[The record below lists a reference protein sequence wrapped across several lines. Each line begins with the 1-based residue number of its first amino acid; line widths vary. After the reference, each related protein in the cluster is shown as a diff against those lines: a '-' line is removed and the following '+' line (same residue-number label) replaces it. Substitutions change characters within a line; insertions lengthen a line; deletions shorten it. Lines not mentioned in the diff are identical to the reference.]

1 MPKGKETALE
11 IIDWEQ
17 VRRGMKGD
25 STIEF
30 SEKFPD
36 ENDLS
41 LEMLFSDTT
50 TETPCERATPTE
62 KGVSPKKMQ
71 AILEERA
78 RALARVAEVGEG
90 EGMQL
95 VVFSLANETY
105 GIETDYVKEV
115 QPLQHVSPV
124 PCTPNFV
131 VGVIN
136 IRGSI
141 YSVVDIRGF
150 FGVPRQEITDLTK
163 VILVNAAGLEVGI
176 LADDVSGAVNVPLA
190 EIKPPLAAQ
199 ATVKEEYV
207 QGVTKDMLVV
217 LNLEALMRDERIIVH
232 EEVA

>member
-1 MPKGKETALE
+1 MPKGKEPTLE
-11 IIDWEQ
+11 IIDWRE
-17 VRRGMKGD
+17 VRRGMRD
-25 STIEF
+25 ESEAEF
-30 SEKFPD
+30 SEEEFSD
-36 ENDLS
+36 ENNLS
-41 LEMLFSDTT
+41 LDMLFSDA
-50 TETPCERATPTE
+50 TETPGEKAGSTE
-62 KGVSPKKMQ
+62 KRMSPEKMQ

-78 RALARVAEVGEG
+78 RALARVTEVETG

-105 GIETDYVKEV
+105 GIPTDYVREV

-141 YSVVDIRGF
+141 YSVVDIRQF
-150 FGVPRQEITDLTK
+150 FGVPKQEITDLTK
-163 VILVNAAGLEVGI
+163 VILVNADGLEVGI
-176 LADDVSGAVNVPLA
+176 LADDVSGAMSIPLT

-207 QGVTKDMLVV
+207 QGVTKDMLII
-217 LNLEALMRDERIIVH
+217 LNLEALTRDERLIVH
-232 EEVA
+232 EEMA

>member
-17 VRRGMKGD
+17 VRRGMKDD
-25 STIEF
+25 STVEF
-30 SEKFPD
+30 SEEFPD
-36 ENDLS
+36 ENNLS
-41 LEMLFSDTT
+41 LEMLFSDAT
-50 TETPCERATPTE
+50 TETTAE
-62 KGVSPKKMQ
+62 KGVSPEKMQ
-71 AILEERA
+71 AILQERA

-176 LADDVSGAVNVPLA
+176 LADDVSGAMSVPLA

-207 QGVTKDMLVV
+207 QGVTKDMLII
-217 LNLEALMRDERIIVH
+217 LNLEALIRDERMVIH
-232 EEVA
+232 EEVG

>member
-17 VRRGMKGD
+17 VRRGMKDD
-25 STIEF
+25 STVEF
-30 SEKFPD
+30 SEEFPD
-36 ENDLS
+36 ENNLS
-41 LEMLFSDTT
+41 LEMLFSDAT
-50 TETPCERATPTE
+50 TETTAE
-62 KGVSPKKMQ
+62 KGVSPEKMQ
-71 AILEERA
+71 AILQERA

-176 LADDVSGAVNVPLA
+176 LADDVSGAMSVPLA

-207 QGVTKDMLVV
+207 QGVTKDMLII
-217 LNLEALMRDERIIVH
+217 LNLEALIRDERLIVH